1 VSFRRLY
8 ILARR
13 EALATLRDPFTVTIL
28 VAVPLMALA
37 LFSSI
42 LSTEVKGLDLAVL
55 DMGDGPAS
63 RRIVADLAAQGTFVP
78 RRFEHRDDIERALRA
93 GDVGVAIVIPPDF
106 ERDRQNRAAGEA
118 QGEIQ
123 VLYDGGEAVLAGNA
137 EAYLRGLVGATAL
150 DLASADAGPSRGGNA
165 AGRSGGR
172 AAPASVQSGSP
183 AAAGA
188 GPSGIRVVTRALFN
202 PRLDGKPYMIA
213 GTFGF
218 VLSFATT
225 LIIAVSVVN
234 ERFAGT
240 FEQLQVTPATNA
252 EILLGKVLP
261 LGAVFS
267 VDVFLMMVAAW
278 LWFGVWPAGS
288 ALFFLLLSTFYMVVS
303 LSLGVLISATSAT
316 AAEAV
321 SKTVLMSTPLI
332 QLSGFAF
339 PIDNMALPF
348 RWFAELIP
356 ATHYIRVSRAI
367 YLRGEGPIALLP
379 EVLVIVAMG
388 LGLGFLA
395 LRAIGKRQ

>member
-1 VSFRRLY
+1 MSLRRLA
-8 ILARR
+8 ILTRR
-13 EALATLRDPFTVTIL
+13 EALATLRDPFTVSIL
-28 VAVPLMALA
+28 IAVPLMALL

-55 DMGDGPAS
+55 DTSNGAAS
-63 RRIVADLAAQGTFVP
+63 RRIIAELAAQGTFVP
-78 RRFEHRDDIERALRA
+78 RRYDSREEIESALRS
-93 GDVGVAIVIPPDF
+93 GEIGVAMIVPPDF
-106 ERDRQNRAAGEA
+106 DRDRLDREPGDPPAA
-118 QGEIQ
+118 IQ

-137 EAYLRGLVGATAL
+137 EAFLRSLVGVTAI
-150 DLASADAGPSRGGNA
+150 DLAAADGLPAPRPQGG
-165 AGRSGGR
+165 
-172 AAPASVQSGSP
+172 
-183 AAAGA
+183 
-188 GPSGIRVVTRALFN
+188 IEVVTRALFN
-202 PRLDGKPYMIA
+202 PRLDGKPFMIA

-240 FEQLQVTPATNA
+240 FEQLQVTPATSA

-267 VDVFLMMVAAW
+267 ADVFLMMLAAW
-278 LWFGVWPAGS
+278 LIFGVWPVGS
-288 ALFFLLLSTFYMVVS
+288 AVFFLVLSTFYMVVS

-321 SKTVLMSTPLI
+321 SKTVLLSTPLI

-339 PIDNMALPF
+339 PVRNMALPF
-348 RWFAELIP
+348 RWIAELIP

-379 EVLVIVAMG
+379 EILVIVAMG
-388 LGLGFLA
+388 LGLSFFA
-395 LRAIGKRQ
+395 LRAIGRRQ